1 MSESK
6 KIIKIL
12 RTLKPERKPFSK
24 LSRKLNQSFQYSN
37 IENLIKTLKKKYIYQ
52 DQFLQKLGT
61 INQTNDYDINFQNS
75 IKYINELSDIKS
87 LPLVAANKNYIV
99 NGKIDLDFEKEDIKK
114 ENNRKKKIFLKIDA
128 LRKKEKMKKSEEILK
143 RYKENNKHLI
153 LSKYNPN
160 YDYIKPRIFHA
171 FILQPKIQINKPRLI
186 NNPLINTV
194 KKIKSEK
201 KEENKNIS
209 FINDDSKIIPE
220 NKFDKIKKN
229 IDKMVIMPNISIF
242 NDSNSISNINEKTES
257 ILTFKNP
264 NFLNNKSPKKIKIK
278 KIKALNISFPKINKI
293 KCQINFGKMKSR
305 NRLFKKS
312 DSSIDYS
319 PNYNFILPR
328 TPSYSFKYIPN
339 KENYKKYMNGKIIR
353 GYKFDSDSYYVMKF
367 KNNSVSM

>member
-24 LSRKLNQSFQYSN
+24 LSRKLNQSFQNSN
-37 IENLIKTLKKKYIYQ
+37 IENLIKTLKKKYIYKE
-52 DQFLQKLGT
+52 QFLQNLGK

-75 IKYINELSDIKS
+75 IKYINKLSDIRS
-87 LPLVAANKNYIV
+87 LPLVAANKNYLV
-99 NGKIDLDFEKEDIKK
+99 NGKIDFDFEKEDIKK
-114 ENNRKKKIFLKIDA
+114 ENNKKKKIFLKFNA
-128 LRKKEKMKKSEEILK
+128 LRKNEKMKKSEEILK
-143 RYKENNKHLI
+143 KYKENDKHLI

-171 FILQPKIQINKPRLI
+171 FIRQPKIQINKPKLI
-186 NNPLINTV
+186 NKLLINSV
-194 KKIKSEK
+194 KNIKSEK

-209 FINDDSKIIPE
+209 FRNDDGNIILE
-220 NKFDKIKKN
+220 NKFDKITKN
-229 IDKMVIMPNISIF
+229 KNKMVIMPNISIF

-264 NFLNNKSPKKIKIK
+264 NFLNDKIPKKIKIK

-367 KNNSVSM
+367 KNNSVSI